1 MKVLVIGSE
10 GQLGSEFQK
19 ISKSYDSL
27 SWFFSTIKTLDLL
40 RLETINSFL
49 NNINPTVIINCAAY
63 TNVDKAETE
72 SKLAN
77 TINYKAVDIISK
89 WTSENNKKLIHVS
102 TDYVFDGL
110 SNIPLSENSKTK
122 PVNEYGSSKLKG
134 EIACLKNDSNSIVI
148 RTSWLYSSFGKNFV
162 KTMIDL
168 MKKNNSVKV
177 VNDQIGSPTYAYD
190 LAKVIIEIIMNSEN
204 KSGLFHYSNEGEISW
219 FEFARSIKELY
230 NLDCEII
237 GVSSKEFKTLA
248 KRPKYSLL
256 NKSKIKTT
264 FNLEIPNY
272 KQSLK
277 NCIKLLKMKRN
288 ILVTGGA
295 GFIGSHLVRLL
306 VNKYPTYHIINMD
319 LLTYAG
325 NLENLKDI
333 EHKENYSFVK
343 CDICDFKK
351 VKQVFVDYKID
362 SSNSLSGR
370 ISCRSFY

>member
-1 MKVLVIGSE
+1 MKVLVIGSD
-10 GQLGSEFQK
+10 GQLGLEFRK
-19 ISKSYDSL
+19 ISKSYHSL

-40 RLETINSFL
+40 RLETIDSFL
-49 NNINPTVIINCAAY
+49 NNINPTVVINCAAY

-72 SKLAN
+72 PKLVN
-77 TINYKAVDIISK
+77 IINYMAVDIISK
-89 WTSENNKKLIHVS
+89 WTSENNKKLIHIS

-110 SNIPLSENSKTK
+110 SKLPLSENSKTN

-134 EIACLKNDSNSIVI
+134 EVACLKNDPNSIVI

-162 KTMIDL
+162 KTMINL

-190 LAKVIIEIIMNSEN
+190 LAKIIIEIIVNNKN

-219 FEFARSIKELY
+219 FEFAKSIRELY
-230 NLDCEII
+230 NLNCEII
-237 GVSSKEFKTLA
+237 GISSKEFKTLA

-277 NCIKLLKMKRN
+277 NCIE
-288 ILVTGGA
+288 
-295 GFIGSHLVRLL
+295 
-306 VNKYPTYHIINMD
+306 IIKNE
-319 LLTYAG
+319 T
-325 NLENLKDI
+325 
-333 EHKENYSFVK
+333 
-343 CDICDFKK
+343 
-351 VKQVFVDYKID
+351 
-362 SSNSLSGR
+362 
-370 ISCRSFY
+370 